1 MMSAAKTEV
10 VGLAKAA
17 RVAARLL
24 ANCTRA
30 QKDAALN
37 LMAQALLDNTTAII
51 AANKLDVQSAT
62 AANIDAAIIDRLTLD
77 QVRIQ
82 SLADGLKDISKLPD
96 PVGETIRE
104 FDVPSGIHITQRR
117 VPFGV
122 VAVIYEARPNVTV
135 DTAGLTLKSGNCAL
149 LRGSAS
155 AVNTNTKLV
164 EIMRAALSKSQ
175 VPADAIQIVSA
186 ESHESVAELL
196 QARGLI
202 DVVIPRGGSA
212 LIERVVT
219 ESIVPVIETGVGNC
233 HVYIDK
239 SADFAKAIS
248 IAINSKVQRV
258 SVCNA
263 AETILIHSEIADEF
277 IPELMQAFKAEG
289 VTIHGDDSV
298 AEYAAQAGTAFKQ
311 ATDSDWSDEYY
322 SLDIAARVV
331 SDIDDAL
338 SHIQKWSTGHTE
350 AIVATD
356 EVAISRFTSELDSA
370 VVMVNASTR
379 FTDGGEFGFGAEIG
393 ISTQK
398 LHARGPMGLQ
408 ELTTSTYVV
417 VGDGHTRH

>member
-1 MMSAAKTEV
+1 MSSAKTEV

-30 QKDAALN
+30 QKDDALN
-37 LMAQALLDNTTAII
+37 LMAQALLDNATEII

-62 AANIDAAIIDRLTLD
+62 AANLDAAIIDRLTLD

-82 SLADGLKDISKLPD
+82 SLADGLIDISKLPD

-104 FDVPSGIHITQRR
+104 FDVPSGLHITQRR

-164 EIMRAALSKSQ
+164 EIMRAALSKSD

-263 AETILIHSEIADEF
+263 AETILIHREIADEF

-298 AEYAAQAGTAFKQ
+298 AEYAAKAGIAFKQ
-311 ATDSDWSDEYY
+311 AIDSDWSDEYY

>member
-1 MMSAAKTEV
+1 MSAAKTEV

-37 LMAQALLDNTTAII
+37 LMAQALLDNAAEIV

-104 FDVPSGIHITQRR
+104 FDVPSGLHITQRR

-219 ESIVPVIETGVGNC
+219 ESIVPVVETGVGNC

>member
-1 MMSAAKTEV
+1 MSAAKTEV
-10 VGLAKAA
+10 KGVAEAA

-37 LMAQALLDNTTAII
+37 LMAQALLDNAAEIV

-104 FDVPSGIHITQRR
+104 FDVPSGLHITQRR

-219 ESIVPVIETGVGNC
+219 ESIVPVVETGVGNC

>member
-1 MMSAAKTEV
+1 MSTAKTEV
-10 VGLAKAA
+10 TGLAEAA
-17 RVAARLL
+17 RVAARSL

-30 QKDAALN
+30 QKDDALS
-37 LMAQALLDNTTAII
+37 LIAQALLESANEII
-51 AANKLDVQSAT
+51 AANELDVQAAT
-62 AANIDAAIIDRLTLD
+62 AAKVDAAIIDRLTLD
-77 QVRIQ
+77 QTRIKL
-82 SLADGLKDISKLPD
+82 LADGLINISKLPD

-104 FDVPSGIHITQRR
+104 FDVPSGLHITQRR

-155 AVNTNTKLV
+155 AKHTNTKLV
-164 EIMRAALSKSQ
+164 EIMRTALSKSD
-175 VPADAIQIVSA
+175 VPVDAIQIVSA

-196 QARGLI
+196 KARGLI

-219 ESIVPVIETGVGNC
+219 ESVVPVIETGVGNC

-239 SADFAKAIS
+239 SADFTKAIS

-263 AETILIHSEIADEF
+263 AETILIHSEIAEEF
-277 IPELMQAFKAEG
+277 LPELMQAFRSEG

-298 AEYAAQAGTAFKQ
+298 AEYAANAGTEFKQ
-311 ATDSDWSDEYY
+311 AIDSDWADEYY
-322 SLDIAARVV
+322 SLDIAAKVV

-338 SHIQKWSTGHTE
+338 THIQKWSTGHTE

-356 EVAISRFTSELDSA
+356 DNAISRFTTELDSA

-417 VGDGHTRH
+417 VGDGQTRH

>member
-1 MMSAAKTEV
+1 MSAAKTEV

>member
-1 MMSAAKTEV
+1 MSSAKTEV

-37 LMAQALLDNTTAII
+37 LMAQALLDNATEII

-62 AANIDAAIIDRLTLD
+62 AANLDAAIIDRLTLD

-82 SLADGLKDISKLPD
+82 SLADGLIDISKLPD

-104 FDVPSGIHITQRR
+104 FDVPSGLHITQRR

-164 EIMRAALSKSQ
+164 EIMRAALSKSD

-263 AETILIHSEIADEF
+263 AETILIHREIADEF

-298 AEYAAQAGTAFKQ
+298 AEYATKAGIAFKQ
-311 ATDSDWSDEYY
+311 AIDSDWSDEYY

>member
-37 LMAQALLDNTTAII
+37 LMAQALLDNAAEIV

-82 SLADGLKDISKLPD
+82 SLADGLIGISKLPD

-104 FDVPSGIHITQRR
+104 FDVPSGLHITQRR

-164 EIMRAALSKSQ
+164 EIMRAALSKSD

>member
-30 QKDAALN
+30 QKDDALN
-37 LMAQALLDNTTAII
+37 LMAQALLDNATEII

-62 AANIDAAIIDRLTLD
+62 AANLDAAIIDRLTLD

-82 SLADGLKDISKLPD
+82 SLADGLIDISKLPD

-104 FDVPSGIHITQRR
+104 FDVPSGLHITQRR

-122 VAVIYEARPNVTV
+122 VAVIFEARPNVTV

-298 AEYAAQAGTAFKQ
+298 AEYAAKAGTAFKQ

>member
-1 MMSAAKTEV
+1 MMSSAKTEILE
-10 VGLAKAA
+10 LAE
-17 RVAARLL
+17 AARLAARSL

-37 LMAQALLDNTTAII
+37 LMAQALLENSAEVI
-51 AANKLDVQSAT
+51 AANKLDVQSAID
-62 AANIDAAIIDRLTLD
+62 AKVDAAIIDRLTLD
-77 QVRIQ
+77 QNRIK
-82 SLADGLKDISKLPD
+82 SLADGLIDISKLPD

-104 FDVPSGIHITQRR
+104 FDVPSGLHITQRR

-122 VAVIYEARPNVTV
+122 VAAIYEARPNVTV

-155 AVNTNTKLV
+155 AFNTNTKLV
-164 EIMRAALSKSQ
+164 EIMQAALSKSDI
-175 VPADAIQIVSA
+175 PANAIQLVSA
-186 ESHESVAELL
+186 ESHESVAQLL
-196 QARGLI
+196 KARGLI

-219 ESIVPVIETGVGNC
+219 ESVVPVIETGVGNC

-263 AETILIHSEIADEF
+263 AETILIHSAIAAEF
-277 IPELMQAFKAEG
+277 VPELMQAFKSEG

-298 AEYAAQAGTAFKQ
+298 AEYAANAGTSFKQ

-322 SLDIAARVV
+322 SLDIAAKVV
-331 SDIDDAL
+331 SDIDEAL
-338 SHIQKWSTGHTE
+338 THIQKWSTGHTE

-356 EVAISRFTSELDSA
+356 DFAISRFTSELDSA

>member
-37 LMAQALLDNTTAII
+37 LMAQALLDNAAEIV

-82 SLADGLKDISKLPD
+82 SLADGLIGISKLPD

-104 FDVPSGIHITQRR
+104 FDVPSGLHITQRR

>member
-1 MMSAAKTEV
+1 VMSAAKTEV

-30 QKDAALN
+30 QKDDALN
-37 LMAQALLDNTTAII
+37 LMAQALLDNATEII
-51 AANKLDVQSAT
+51 AANMLDVQSAT
-62 AANIDAAIIDRLTLD
+62 AANLDAAIIDRLTLD

-82 SLADGLKDISKLPD
+82 SLADGLIDISKLPD

-104 FDVPSGIHITQRR
+104 FDVPSGLHITQRR

-164 EIMRAALSKSQ
+164 EIMRAALSKSD

-212 LIERVVT
+212 LIERVVA

-298 AEYAAQAGTAFKQ
+298 AEYAANAGIAFKQ
-311 ATDSDWSDEYY
+311 AIDSDWSDEYY

>member
-1 MMSAAKTEV
+1 
-10 VGLAKAA
+10 
-17 RVAARLL
+17 
-24 ANCTRA
+24 
-30 QKDAALN
+30 
-37 LMAQALLDNTTAII
+37 
-51 AANKLDVQSAT
+51 VQSAT
-62 AANIDAAIIDRLTLD
+62 DANLDAAIIDRLTLD

-82 SLADGLKDISKLPD
+82 SLADGLIDVSKLPD

-104 FDVPSGIHITQRR
+104 FDVPSGLHITQRR

-155 AVNTNTKLV
+155 AFNTNTKLV
-164 EIMRAALSKSQ
+164 EIMRAALSKSD
-175 VPADAIQIVSA
+175 VPVDSIQLVSA

-219 ESIVPVIETGVGNC
+219 ESVVPVIETGVGNC

-263 AETILIHSEIADEF
+263 AETILVHGEIAGEF
-277 IPELMQAFKAEG
+277 IPELMQAFKSEG
-289 VTIHGDDSV
+289 VTVHGDDSV
-298 AEYAAQAGTAFKQ
+298 AEYAAKAGTAFKQ

-331 SDIDDAL
+331 TDLDDAL

-379 FTDGGEFGFGAEIG
+379 FTDGSEFGFGAEIG

-408 ELTTSTYVV
+408 ELTTSTYGV

>member
-1 MMSAAKTEV
+1 MSAAKTEV
-10 VGLAKAA
+10 TGLAESA
-17 RVAARLL
+17 RVAARAL

-30 QKDAALN
+30 QKDAALV
-37 LMAQALLDNTTAII
+37 LMAQALLDSTAEII
-51 AANKLDVQSAT
+51 AANKLDVQLAT
-62 AANIDAAIIDRLTLD
+62 DAKVDAAIVDRLTLD
-77 QVRIQ
+77 QPRIK
-82 SLADGLKDISKLPD
+82 SLTDGLIEISKLPD
-96 PVGETIRE
+96 PVGEIIRE
-104 FDVPSGIHITQRR
+104 FDVPSGLHITQRR

-122 VAVIYEARPNVTV
+122 IAVIYEARPNVTV

-155 AVNTNTKLV
+155 AINTNTKLV
-164 EIMRAALSKSQ
+164 EIMRAALSKSD
-175 VPADAIQIVSA
+175 VPKDSIQIVSA

-196 QARGLI
+196 KARGLI

-219 ESIVPVIETGVGNC
+219 QSIVPVIETGVGNC

-263 AETILIHSEIADEF
+263 AETILIHSAIAAEF
-277 IPELMQAFKAEG
+277 VPELMQAFKSEG

-298 AEYAAQAGTAFKQ
+298 SKYAANAGVEFKQ

-331 SDIDDAL
+331 SDLDDAL

-356 EVAISRFTSELDSA
+356 DVAISRFTSELDSA

-393 ISTQK
+393 ISTQI

-417 VGDGHTRH
+417 VGDGQTRH

>member
-1 MMSAAKTEV
+1 MSNEKTEV
-10 VGLAKAA
+10 TKLAQAA
-17 RVAARLL
+17 RIAAREL

-30 QKDAALN
+30 QKDAALQ
-37 LMAQALLDNTTAII
+37 LMAKAIMENSNEIIVANEIDVSHAL
-51 AANKLDVQSAT
+51 SAK
-62 AANIDAAIIDRLTLD
+62 IDSAIIDRLTLNES
-77 QVRIQ
+77 RIQ
-82 SLADGLKDISKLPD
+82 ALADGLTEIAKLND
-96 PVGETIRE
+96 PVGEVIRE
-104 FDVPSGIHITQRR
+104 FDAASGLRITQRR

-135 DTAGLTLKSGNCAL
+135 DTAGLTLKSGNCVL
-149 LRGSAS
+149 LRGSTS

-164 EIMRAALSKSQ
+164 EIMRAALSKSD
-175 VPADAIQIVSA
+175 VPANAIQLVSSQ
-186 ESHESVAELL
+186 SHDSVTELL
-196 QARGLI
+196 TARGLI
-202 DVVIPRGGSA
+202 DVVIPRGGGA
-212 LIERVVT
+212 LIEKVVT
-219 ESIVPVIETGVGNC
+219 ESTVPVIETGVGNC

-239 SADFAKAIS
+239 SADFAKAI
-248 IAINSKVQRV
+248 AISVNSKVQRV

-263 AETILIHSEIADEF
+263 AETILIHSEIASEF
-277 IPELMQAFKAEG
+277 VPKLLEAFAAEG
-289 VTIHGDDSV
+289 VTIHGDDSISG
-298 AEYAAQAGTAFKQ
+298 YAATAGIEFEQ
-311 ATDSDWSDEYY
+311 ATDSDWADEYY

-331 SDIDDAL
+331 SDLDDAL

-356 EVAISRFTSELDSA
+356 ETAISRFTTELDSA

-379 FTDGGEFGFGAEIG
+379 FTDGSEFGFGAEIG

>member
-1 MMSAAKTEV
+1 MSAAKTEV

-37 LMAQALLDNTTAII
+37 LMAQALLDNAAEIV

-62 AANIDAAIIDRLTLD
+62 DAKVDAAIIDRLTLD
-77 QVRIQ
+77 QNRIK
-82 SLADGLKDISKLPD
+82 SLADGLIDISKLPD

-104 FDVPSGIHITQRR
+104 FDVPSGLHITQRR

-164 EIMRAALSKSQ
+164 EIMRAALSKSD

-298 AEYAAQAGTAFKQ
+298 AEYAAKAGTAFKQ
-311 ATDSDWSDEYY
+311 AIDSDWSDEYY

>member
-1 MMSAAKTEV
+1 MSAAKTEV

-37 LMAQALLDNTTAII
+37 LMAQALLDNAAEIV

-82 SLADGLKDISKLPD
+82 SLADGLTDISKLPD

-104 FDVPSGIHITQRR
+104 FDVPSGLHITQRR

-350 AIVATD
+350 AIVAND

>member
-1 MMSAAKTEV
+1 MSAAKTEV

-37 LMAQALLDNTTAII
+37 LMAQALLDNAAEIV

-104 FDVPSGIHITQRR
+104 FDVPSGLHITQRR

-164 EIMRAALSKSQ
+164 EIMRAALSKSD

>member
-1 MMSAAKTEV
+1 MSAAKTEV
-10 VGLAKAA
+10 KGVAEAA

-37 LMAQALLDNTTAII
+37 LMAQALLDNAAEIV

-104 FDVPSGIHITQRR
+104 FDVPSGLHITQRR

-164 EIMRAALSKSQ
+164 EIMRAALSKSE

-219 ESIVPVIETGVGNC
+219 ESIVPVVETGVGNC

-298 AEYAAQAGTAFKQ
+298 AEYAAKAGTAFKQ
-311 ATDSDWSDEYY
+311 AIDSDWSDEYY

>member
-1 MMSAAKTEV
+1 MSAAKTEV

-62 AANIDAAIIDRLTLD
+62 AANIDVAIIDRLTLD

-104 FDVPSGIHITQRR
+104 FDVPSGLHITQRR

-298 AEYAAQAGTAFKQ
+298 AEYAAQASTAFKQ

>member
-1 MMSAAKTEV
+1 MSAAKTEV

-30 QKDAALN
+30 QKDDALN
-37 LMAQALLDNTTAII
+37 LMAQALLDNATEII

-62 AANIDAAIIDRLTLD
+62 AAKIDAAIIDRLTLD

-82 SLADGLKDISKLPD
+82 SLADGLTDISKLPD

-104 FDVPSGIHITQRR
+104 FDVPSGLQITQRR

-331 SDIDDAL
+331 SDIDYAL

-417 VGDGHTRH
+417 VGDGHIRH

>member
-1 MMSAAKTEV
+1 MSSAKTEV

-37 LMAQALLDNTTAII
+37 LMAQALLDNATEII

-62 AANIDAAIIDRLTLD
+62 AANLDAAIIDRLTLD

-82 SLADGLKDISKLPD
+82 SLADGLIDISKLPD

-104 FDVPSGIHITQRR
+104 FDVPSGLHITQRR

-164 EIMRAALSKSQ
+164 EIMRAALSKSD

-263 AETILIHSEIADEF
+263 AETILIHREIADEF

-298 AEYAAQAGTAFKQ
+298 AEYAAKAGIAFKQ
-311 ATDSDWSDEYY
+311 AIDSDWSDEYY

-379 FTDGGEFGFGAEIG
+379 FTDGGEFGFGAEIV

-398 LHARGPMGLQ
+398 IHARGPMGLQ

>member
-1 MMSAAKTEV
+1 MSSAKTEV

-30 QKDAALN
+30 QKDDALN
-37 LMAQALLDNTTAII
+37 LMAQALLDNATEII

-62 AANIDAAIIDRLTLD
+62 AANLDAAIIDRLTLD

-82 SLADGLKDISKLPD
+82 SLADGLIDISKLPD

-104 FDVPSGIHITQRR
+104 FDVPSGLHITQRR

-164 EIMRAALSKSQ
+164 EIMRAALSKSD

-298 AEYAAQAGTAFKQ
+298 AEYATKAGIAFKQ
-311 ATDSDWSDEYY
+311 AIDSDWSDEYY

-356 EVAISRFTSELDSA
+356 EFAISRFTSELDSA

>member
-1 MMSAAKTEV
+1 MSAAKTEV

-37 LMAQALLDNTTAII
+37 LMAQAFLDNTTAII

-62 AANIDAAIIDRLTLD
+62 AAKIDAAIIDRLTLD

-82 SLADGLKDISKLPD
+82 SLADGLTDISKLPD

-104 FDVPSGIHITQRR
+104 FDVPSGLHITQRR

>member
-1 MMSAAKTEV
+1 MSAAKTEV

-37 LMAQALLDNTTAII
+37 LMAQALLDNATEII

-62 AANIDAAIIDRLTLD
+62 AANLDAAIIDRLTLD

-82 SLADGLKDISKLPD
+82 SLADGLIDISKLPD

-104 FDVPSGIHITQRR
+104 FDVPSGLHITQRR

-164 EIMRAALSKSQ
+164 EIMRAALSKSD

-263 AETILIHSEIADEF
+263 AETILIHREIADEF

-298 AEYAAQAGTAFKQ
+298 AEYAAKAGIAFKQ
-311 ATDSDWSDEYY
+311 AIDSDWSDEYY

>member
-1 MMSAAKTEV
+1 MSAAKTEV

-37 LMAQALLDNTTAII
+37 LMAQALLDNAAEIV

-104 FDVPSGIHITQRR
+104 FDVPSGLHITQRR

-219 ESIVPVIETGVGNC
+219 ESIVPVVETGVGNC

-263 AETILIHSEIADEF
+263 AETILIHSEIADQF

>member
-1 MMSAAKTEV
+1 MSAAKTEV

-37 LMAQALLDNTTAII
+37 LMAQALLDNAAEIV

-82 SLADGLKDISKLPD
+82 SLADGLTDISKLPD

-104 FDVPSGIHITQRR
+104 FDVPSGLHITQRR

>member
-30 QKDAALN
+30 QKDDALN
-37 LMAQALLDNTTAII
+37 LMAQALLDNATEII
-51 AANKLDVQSAT
+51 AANMLDVQSAT
-62 AANIDAAIIDRLTLD
+62 AANLDAAIIDRLTLD

-82 SLADGLKDISKLPD
+82 SLADGLIDISKLPD

-104 FDVPSGIHITQRR
+104 FDVPSGLHITQRR

-164 EIMRAALSKSQ
+164 EIMRAALSKSD

-212 LIERVVT
+212 LIERVVA

-298 AEYAAQAGTAFKQ
+298 AEYAANAGIAFKQ
-311 ATDSDWSDEYY
+311 AIDSDWSDEYY

>member
-1 MMSAAKTEV
+1 MSAAKTEV

-30 QKDAALN
+30 QKDDALN
-37 LMAQALLDNTTAII
+37 LMAQALLDNATEII
-51 AANKLDVQSAT
+51 AANMLDVQSAT
-62 AANIDAAIIDRLTLD
+62 AANLDAAIIDRLTLD

-82 SLADGLKDISKLPD
+82 SLADGLIDISKLPD

-104 FDVPSGIHITQRR
+104 FDVPSGLHITQRR

-186 ESHESVAELL
+186 ESHASVAELL

-239 SADFAKAIS
+239 SADFTKAIS

-298 AEYAAQAGTAFKQ
+298 AEYAAKAGIAFKQ
-311 ATDSDWSDEYY
+311 AIDSDWSDEYY

>member
-1 MMSAAKTEV
+1 MSAAKTEV

-30 QKDAALN
+30 QKDDALN
-37 LMAQALLDNTTAII
+37 LMAQALLDNATEII

-62 AANIDAAIIDRLTLD
+62 AANLDAAIIDRLTLD

-82 SLADGLKDISKLPD
+82 SLADGLIDISKLPD

-104 FDVPSGIHITQRR
+104 FDVPSGLHITQRR

>member
-1 MMSAAKTEV
+1 MSSSKNEV
-10 VGLAKAA
+10 TKLADSA
-17 RVAARLL
+17 RVAARQL
-24 ANCTRA
+24 ANCSSA
-30 QKDAALN
+30 QKDKALQLIANALVDNAAKIMEANEIDVRNGL
-37 LMAQALLDNTTAII
+37 
-51 AANKLDVQSAT
+51 AANLDS
-62 AANIDAAIIDRLTLD
+62 AIIDRLTLD
-77 QVRIQ
+77 QPRIQ
-82 SLADGLKDISKLPD
+82 ALADGLIAISNLPD
-96 PVGETIRE
+96 PVGEVIRE
-104 FDVPSGIHITQRR
+104 FDAPSGLRITQRR

-149 LRGSAS
+149 LRGSTSAS
-155 AVNTNTKLV
+155 NTNARLV
-164 EIMRAALSKSQ
+164 EVMRAALSNSE
-175 VPADAIQIVSA
+175 VPVDAIQMVSA
-186 ESHESVAELL
+186 ETHESVAQLL
-196 QARGLI
+196 SARGLI

-219 ESIVPVIETGVGNC
+219 ESLVPVIETGVGNC

-263 AETILIHSEIADEF
+263 AETILIHSEIAAEF
-277 IPELMQAFKAEG
+277 IPKLMEAFRSEG

-298 AEYAAQAGTAFKQ
+298 AEYAANAGAEFKQ
-311 ATDSDWSDEYY
+311 ATDSDWADEYY
-322 SLDIAARVV
+322 SLDIAAKVV
-331 SDIDDAL
+331 SDLDEAL
-338 SHIQKWSTGHTE
+338 HHIQKWSTGHTE

-356 EVAISRFTSELDSA
+356 DNAIKRFTSELDSA

-379 FTDGGEFGFGAEIG
+379 FTDGSEFGFGAEIG

-408 ELTTSTYVV
+408 EMTTSTYVV

>member
-1 MMSAAKTEV
+1 MMSSAKTEV

-30 QKDAALN
+30 QKDDALN
-37 LMAQALLDNTTAII
+37 LMAQALLDNATEII

-62 AANIDAAIIDRLTLD
+62 AANLDAAIIDRLTLD
-77 QVRIQ
+77 QVRIH
-82 SLADGLKDISKLPD
+82 SLADGLIDISKLPD

-104 FDVPSGIHITQRR
+104 FDVPSGLHITQRR

-164 EIMRAALSKSQ
+164 EIMRAALSKSD

-298 AEYAAQAGTAFKQ
+298 AEYAAKAGIAFKQ
-311 ATDSDWSDEYY
+311 AIDSDWSDEYY

>member
-1 MMSAAKTEV
+1 MSAAKTEV
-10 VGLAKAA
+10 KGVAEAA

-37 LMAQALLDNTTAII
+37 LMAQALLDNAAEIV

-104 FDVPSGIHITQRR
+104 FDVTSGLHITQRR

-219 ESIVPVIETGVGNC
+219 ESIVPVVETGVGNC

>member
-1 MMSAAKTEV
+1 MSAAKTEV

-37 LMAQALLDNTTAII
+37 FMAQALLDNAAEII

-62 AANIDAAIIDRLTLD
+62 AAKIDAAIIDRLTLD

-104 FDVPSGIHITQRR
+104 FDVPSGLHITQRR

-212 LIERVVT
+212 LIERVVA

-248 IAINSKVQRV
+248 IAINSKVHRV

>member
-1 MMSAAKTEV
+1 MSAAKTEV
-10 VGLAKAA
+10 KGLAEAA
-17 RVAARLL
+17 REAARSL
-24 ANCTRA
+24 ANCTRD

-37 LMAQALLDNTTAII
+37 LMAQALLENSAEII
-51 AANKLDVQSAT
+51 AANKLDVQSAID
-62 AANIDAAIIDRLTLD
+62 AKVDAAIIDRLTLD
-77 QVRIQ
+77 QNRIK
-82 SLADGLKDISKLPD
+82 SLADGLIDISKLPD

-104 FDVPSGIHITQRR
+104 FDVPSGLHITQRR

-155 AVNTNTKLV
+155 AKNTNTKLV
-164 EIMRAALSKSQ
+164 EVMRAALSKSE
-175 VPADAIQIVSA
+175 VPVDAIQMVSA
-186 ESHESVAELL
+186 ESYESVAELL

-219 ESIVPVIETGVGNC
+219 ESVVPVIETGVGNC

-263 AETILIHSEIADEF
+263 AETILVHSEIAGEF
-277 IPELMQAFKAEG
+277 VPELMKAFKSEG

-298 AEYAAQAGTAFKQ
+298 ADYAAKAGAAFKQ

-322 SLDIAARVV
+322 SLDIAAKVV
-331 SDIDDAL
+331 SDIDEAL

-356 EVAISRFTSELDSA
+356 EAAISRFTSELDSA

>member
-1 MMSAAKTEV
+1 MSNEKTEV
-10 VGLAKAA
+10 PKLAQAA
-17 RVAARLL
+17 RIAAREL

-30 QKDAALN
+30 QKDAALQ
-37 LMAQALLDNTTAII
+37 LMAKAIMENSNEIIVANEIDVSHAL
-51 AANKLDVQSAT
+51 SAK
-62 AANIDAAIIDRLTLD
+62 IDSAIIDRLTLNES
-77 QVRIQ
+77 RIQ
-82 SLADGLKDISKLPD
+82 ALADGLTEIAKLND
-96 PVGETIRE
+96 PVGEVIRE
-104 FDVPSGIHITQRR
+104 FDAASGLRITQRR

-135 DTAGLTLKSGNCAL
+135 DTAGLTLKSGNCVL
-149 LRGSAS
+149 LRGSTS

-164 EIMRAALSKSQ
+164 EIMRAALSKSD
-175 VPADAIQIVSA
+175 VPENAIQLVSSQ
-186 ESHESVAELL
+186 SHDSVTELL
-196 QARGLI
+196 TARGLI
-202 DVVIPRGGSA
+202 DVVIPRGGGA
-212 LIERVVT
+212 LIEKVVT
-219 ESIVPVIETGVGNC
+219 ESTVPVIETGVGNC

-239 SADFAKAIS
+239 SANFAKAI
-248 IAINSKVQRV
+248 AISVNSKVQRV

-263 AETILIHSEIADEF
+263 AETILIHSEIASEF
-277 IPELMQAFKAEG
+277 VPKLLEAFAAEG
-289 VTIHGDDSV
+289 VTIHGDDSISG
-298 AEYAAQAGTAFKQ
+298 YAATAGIEFEQ
-311 ATDSDWSDEYY
+311 ATDSDWADEYY

-331 SDIDDAL
+331 SDLDDAL

-356 EVAISRFTSELDSA
+356 ETAISRFTTELDSA

-379 FTDGGEFGFGAEIG
+379 FTDGSEFGFGAEIG

>member
-1 MMSAAKTEV
+1 MSAAKTEV

-37 LMAQALLDNTTAII
+37 FMAQALLDNAAEII

-62 AANIDAAIIDRLTLD
+62 AAKIDAAIIDRLTLD

-82 SLADGLKDISKLPD
+82 SLADGLTDISKLPD

-104 FDVPSGIHITQRR
+104 FDVPSGLHITQRR

-212 LIERVVT
+212 LIERVVA